1 MESDN
6 METMIIKTFIIG
18 KLKEFITKEVYQKEL
33 VLNGSKGIDKLDAVL
48 DGVWD
53 KFQIFIEKGKYSD
66 NKYIPNFIE
75 EPTQSITEEI
85 FKLVRDTFDLKALI
99 EDIVAQ
105 GKKETGKM

>member
-1 MESDN
+1 
-6 METMIIKTFIIG
+6 MIIKMFIVG
-18 KLKEFITKEVYQKEL
+18 KLKEFITKEVYQKEI

-53 KFQIFIEKGKYSD
+53 KFQVFIEKGKHSD

-75 EPTQSITEEI
+75 EPVQEITEEV
-85 FKLVRDTFDLKALI
+85 FEVLKNTLDLRKLI

-105 GKKETGKM
+105 GKIETGKM

>member
-1 MESDN
+1 MESA
-6 METMIIKTFIIG
+6 IIKMFILG
-18 KLKEFITKEVYQKEL
+18 KLKEFITKEVYQKEI

-53 KFQIFIEKGKYSD
+53 KFQVFIEKGKHSD

-75 EPTQSITEEI
+75 EPVQEITEEV
-85 FKLVRDTFDLKALI
+85 FEVLKNTLDLRKLI

-105 GKKETGKM
+105 GKIETGKM

>member
-1 MESDN
+1 MESA
-6 METMIIKTFIIG
+6 IIKMFILG
-18 KLKEFITKEVYQKEL
+18 KLKEFITKEVYQKEI

-53 KFQIFIEKGKYSD
+53 KFQVFIEKGKHSD

-75 EPTQSITEEI
+75 EPVQEITEDLFQVI
-85 FKLVRDTFDLKALI
+85 RNKFDLKSLI
-99 EDIVAQ
+99 EDIVEQ

>member
-1 MESDN
+1 MESA
-6 METMIIKTFIIG
+6 IIKMFILG
-18 KLKEFITKEVYQKEL
+18 KLKEFITKEVYQKEI

-53 KFQIFIEKGKYSD
+53 KFQVFIEKGKHSD

-75 EPTQSITEEI
+75 EPVQEITE
-85 FKLVRDTFDLKALI
+85 DLFEVLKNTLDLRKLI

-105 GKKETGKM
+105 GKIETGKM

>member
-1 MESDN
+1 
-6 METMIIKTFIIG
+6 METMIIKMFILG
-18 KLKEFITKEVYQKEL
+18 KLKEFITKEVYQKEI

-53 KFQIFIEKGKYSD
+53 KFQVFIEKGKHSD

-75 EPTQSITEEI
+75 EPVQEITE
-85 FKLVRDTFDLKALI
+85 DLFEVLKNTLDLRKLI

-105 GKKETGKM
+105 GKIETGKM

>member
-1 MESDN
+1 MESA
-6 METMIIKTFIIG
+6 IIKMFIIG
-18 KLKEFITKEVYQKEL
+18 KLKEFITKEVYQKEI

-48 DGVWD
+48 DGFWD
-53 KFQIFIEKGKYSD
+53 KFQVFIEKGKHSD

-75 EPTQSITEEI
+75 EPVQEITEDI
-85 FKLVRDTFDLKALI
+85 FKLVRDKFDLKALI

>member
-1 MESDN
+1 MESA
-6 METMIIKTFIIG
+6 IIKMFIVG
-18 KLKEFITKEVYQKEL
+18 KLKEFITKEVYQKEI

-53 KFQIFIEKGKYSD
+53 KFQIFIEKGKHSD

-75 EPTQSITEEI
+75 EPVQEITEEV
-85 FKLVRDTFDLKALI
+85 FEVLKNTLDLRKLI

-105 GKKETGKM
+105 GKIETGKM

>member
-1 MESDN
+1 MESA
-6 METMIIKTFIIG
+6 IIKMFILG
-18 KLKEFITKEVYQKEL
+18 KLKEFITKEVYQKEI

-53 KFQIFIEKGKYSD
+53 KFQVFIEKGKHSD

-75 EPTQSITEEI
+75 EPVQEITEEV
-85 FKLVRDTFDLKALI
+85 FEVLKNTLDLRKLI
-99 EDIVAQ
+99 EDIVLQ

>member
-1 MESDN
+1 MESA
-6 METMIIKTFIIG
+6 IIKMFILG
-18 KLKEFITKEVYQKEL
+18 KLKEFITKEVYQKEI

-53 KFQIFIEKGKYSD
+53 KFQVFIEKGKHSD

-75 EPTQSITEEI
+75 EPVQEITEEV
-85 FKLVRDTFDLKALI
+85 FEVLKNTLDLRKLI
-99 EDIVAQ
+99 EDIVEQ

>member
-1 MESDN
+1 MEK
-6 METMIIKTFIIG
+6 MIIKTLIIG
-18 KLKEFITKEVYQKEL
+18 KLKEYITKEVYQKEI

-53 KFQIFIEKGKYSD
+53 KFQIFIEKGKHSD

-75 EPTQSITEEI
+75 EPVQEITEEV

-99 EDIVAQ
+99 EDIVLQ